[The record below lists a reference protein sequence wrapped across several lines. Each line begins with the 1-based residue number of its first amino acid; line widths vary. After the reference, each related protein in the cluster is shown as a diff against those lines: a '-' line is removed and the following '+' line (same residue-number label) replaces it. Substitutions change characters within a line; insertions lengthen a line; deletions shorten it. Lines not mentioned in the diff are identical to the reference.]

1 MIHGD
6 RDRCTPLGQAQE
18 LYAALLERGVESEL
32 VVYPREGHGVREREH
47 QLDAW
52 RRTIG
57 WFDRYLGS
65 PR

>member
-1 MIHGD
+1 MDFFEASLGRHHRHG
-6 RDRCTPLGQAQE
+6 L
-18 LYAALLERGVESEL
+18 
-32 VVYPREGHGVREREH
+32 RERDH